1 MQHQPATGSDKECR
15 GANGTNGFEDTG
27 KRAPVRGRSANVVH
41 REDHRVATTHGV
53 PVVCR
58 SRLTLTAGAAFQW
71 LAASPRKSSSIAD
84 FGGRFEATYTRFEA
98 TYTRFPDVLENLTL
112 GLECSLEEAPARYE
126 NEFSW
131 GDRIVARAS
140 GRRGEKAPRAI
151 PCPTGSTLRTR
162 RIRTMAIRV
171 LLVDDH
177 ELVRQGIAAMLAK
190 ADDLQIVGEARTG
203 REAVE
208 YARRELPDVI
218 LMDVRMPDMD
228 GLEATKK
235 IKEERP
241 RTAVVML
248 TMHENPAYLRE
259 AVRAGAA
266 GYLLKDVSREE
277 LTDAIRQVA
286 SGGAF
291 IESQM
296 LKGMLSEMKPQG
308 PVPAAARNLT
318 KREREILS
326 LVAEG
331 MSNREIAER
340 LVLSPETVKSHVAA
354 ILEKLGVS
362 DRTQAAI
369 YAVRNGLVEGMT
381 T

>member
-1 MQHQPATGSDKECR
+1 VT
-15 GANGTNGFEDTG
+15 
-27 KRAPVRGRSANVVH
+27 VRV
-41 REDHRVATTHGV
+41 
-53 PVVCR
+53 
-58 SRLTLTAGAAFQW
+58 L
-71 LAASPRKSSSIAD
+71 IAD
-84 FGGRFEATYTRFEA
+84 DQDLVRAGFTMIIDSR
-98 TYTRFPDVLENLTL
+98 D
-112 GLECSLEEAPARYE
+112 GLE
-126 NEFSW
+126 
-131 GDRIVARAS
+131 V
-140 GRRGEKAPRAI
+140 
-151 PCPTGSTLRTR
+151 
-162 RIRTMAIRV
+162 
-171 LLVDDH
+171 
-177 ELVRQGIAAMLAK
+177 
-190 ADDLQIVGEARTG
+190 VGEAADG
-203 REAVE
+203 IEAVAL
-208 YARRELPDVI
+208 ARSLRPDVI

-277 LTDAIRQVA
+277 LVDAIRQVA
-286 SGGAF
+286 TGGAF